1 MAKREDNN
9 FKKAMNGLLGYA
21 EKEEPQPAARV
32 TEEKSETETPDILMP
47 RPEVELPVSRE
58 EAVIPSDMV
67 INGNVTT
74 KSNMRILGSIV
85 GDVNCDG
92 SIWLMGSI
100 QGKVEAGNLTIQR
113 GGLTGDADVRENVV
127 IEQDAMLKGNLT
139 AQNIS
144 SNAHSEGELHAENT
158 VELREN
164 AYVHGNITAR
174 SLSVTTGAK
183 IKGLVDVS
191 E

>member
-1 MAKREDNN
+1 
-9 FKKAMNGLLGYA
+9 MNGLLGYT
-21 EKEEPQPAARV
+21 EREEQQAVAPV
-32 TEEKSETETPDILMP
+32 MEEKAEPETPEILMP
-47 RPEVELPVSRE
+47 RPEVELPVTRE

-67 INGNVTT
+67 INGNITT

-85 GDVNCDG
+85 GDVSCDG
-92 SIWLMGSI
+92 SIWLLGSI

-113 GGLTGDADVRENVV
+113 GGLTGDANIRENVV
-127 IEQDAMLKGNLT
+127 IEQDAVLKGNLT
-139 AQNIS
+139 AQSVS
-144 SNAHSEGELHAENT
+144 SNAHSEGEIHAANT
-158 VELREN
+158 VELRES

-174 SLSVTTGAK
+174 ALSVSTGAK

>member
-1 MAKREDNN
+1 
-9 FKKAMNGLLGYA
+9 MNGLLGYG
-21 EKEEPQPAARV
+21 EKEEQQVQGEVVVEKTDPV
-32 TEEKSETETPDILMP
+32 TPEILMP
-47 RPEVELPVSRE
+47 RKEPELPVARE

-67 INGNVTT
+67 INGNITT
-74 KSNMRILGSIV
+74 KSNMRILGSVV

-100 QGKVEAGNLTIQR
+100 EGKVNAGNLTIQR
-113 GGLTGDADVRENVV
+113 GGLTGDVQVRESVV
-127 IEQDAMLKGNLT
+127 IEQDAVLKGNLT
-139 AQNIS
+139 AQTVS
-144 SNAHSEGELHAENT
+144 SNARSEGKILAEKT

-164 AYVHGNITAR
+164 AYVHGDITAGA
-174 SLSVTTGAK
+174 LSVSTGAK